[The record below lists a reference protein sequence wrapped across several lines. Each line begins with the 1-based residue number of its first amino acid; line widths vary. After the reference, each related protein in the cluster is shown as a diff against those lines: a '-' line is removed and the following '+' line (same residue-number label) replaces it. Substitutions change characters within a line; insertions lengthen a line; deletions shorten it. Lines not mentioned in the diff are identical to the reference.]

1 MRFRHAVICCATL
14 LASAAVGQD
23 APPLVVYGNKQTF
36 EIAPVLVAA
45 NGIHDGPVV
54 VRNGGIP
61 NLVGEVAPGG
71 ELGKADL
78 ATNAETQLLRASVKH
93 PELRVIL
100 GVSEG
105 LYRIVARRS
114 AGISR
119 VADLKGKRV
128 ATIEPTSS
136 GYFLELMLRRAGLSF
151 SDIQAKP
158 IVPLSGMTEALRKH
172 EVDAVVIWEPEST
185 KSAEALGPDLVEFGG
200 EGVYRELFNLN
211 TTAAALADPASRA
224 RIVRFA
230 RAVLDAGARMGK
242 DPAEGQS
249 LVAAAGGFDPR
260 DVAAGWRHQRFAP
273 GMPADLL
280 DVMTEEEQWLA
291 SRDKRPARGREVLAR
306 LIDTSV
312 YREALAQGERR

>member
-1 MRFRHAVICCATL
+1 MRFRHAAMAFAVL
-14 LASAAVGQD
+14 LTSAGTAQ
-23 APPLVVYGNKQTF
+23 APQPLAVYGNTQTF
-36 EIAPVLVAA
+36 EIAPVLLAA
-45 NGIHDGPVV
+45 EGIYDGPVV
-54 VRNGGIP
+54 IRNGGVP
-61 NLVGEVAPGG
+61 NLVGEAGPGS
-71 ELGKADL
+71 EPGKADL

-128 ATIEPTSS
+128 ATIAPTSS
-136 GYFLELMLRRAGLSF
+136 GYFLEVMLRRAGLSF
-151 SDIQAKP
+151 ADIEAKA
-158 IVPLSGMTEALRKH
+158 IVPLSGMTEALHKG

-211 TTAAALADPASRA
+211 TTAAELADPVSRA
-224 RIVRFA
+224 RIVRFV
-230 RAVLDAGARMGK
+230 RAVLDAGERMK
-242 DPAEGQS
+242 RDPAPAQG
-249 LVAAAGGFDPR
+249 LVTAAGGFDPR

-291 SRDKRPARGREVLAR
+291 SRDKRPARSRAELAR

-312 YREALAQGERR
+312 YREALALKGHR